1 MWIIITIIT
10 PHLISSPTSPFHL
23 SSHNIVHHS
32 STSSIHVFYGFK
44 CTQGSSLDGEGYDRE
59 RNTATLYFPLR
70 CPPPTPWRG
79 WGSTHI
85 VIQLRPLN
93 TTLPLFFFY
102 YHSCIEMSIFF
113 LWCFYS
119 YIYFSSIVIYSF
131 ILFVTPDLPISNKR
145 APWAWLYVILFMIY
159 AYYLLQP
166 LEGGVWTH
174 IPLCIYMIFFR
185 LEYIE

>member
-10 PHLISSPTSPFHL
+10 PHLISSPTSFPFHL

-85 VIQLRPLN
+85 VIILWTPPHHFPLTPMYFHPLSSVGRASPASHSVAASQHY
-93 TTLPLFFFY
+93 TTSLLLLLPLMYWNVYLFPVVFLFLYLFF
-102 YHSCIEMSIFF
+102 
-113 LWCFYS
+113 
-119 YIYFSSIVIYSF
+119 
-131 ILFVTPDLPISNKR
+131 
-145 APWAWLYVILFMIY
+145 
-159 AYYLLQP
+159 
-166 LEGGVWTH
+166 
-174 IPLCIYMIFFR
+174 
-185 LEYIE
+185 